1 MKSIRDKCIDF
12 LKNEDTK
19 RDVKEIIKPIVHII
33 YNEIY
38 IYIWFICLYN
48 VFLLFFD
55 LANLFLMIKLLQ
67 KNSIF
72 SVVNNI

>member
-38 IYIWFICLYN
+38 VYLWLLCFYHIFFIFI
-48 VFLLFFD
+48 V
-55 LANLFLMIKLLQ
+55 LANLFLLLKLLAMN
-67 KNSIF
+67 KKVIHF
-72 SVVNNI
+72 E